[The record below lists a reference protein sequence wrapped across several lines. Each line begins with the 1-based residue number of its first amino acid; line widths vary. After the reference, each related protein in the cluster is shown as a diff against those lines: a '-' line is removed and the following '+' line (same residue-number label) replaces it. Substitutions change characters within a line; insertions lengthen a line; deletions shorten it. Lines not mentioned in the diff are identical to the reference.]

1 MYKGRKVTA
10 VVTAAGSGRRMGTPL
25 PKQFLKIGGKTVL
38 EKAVEPFE
46 ASEHVDEII
55 VVGSSEFLEL
65 CTGLCRQFSKF
76 SRAVAGGK
84 ERQDSVRN
92 ALNLVED
99 GYVLIHD
106 GARPYVD
113 METIMRVL
121 EAAAGTGAAVAA
133 VPVKDTVR
141 QTRGGDNTDSIT
153 LPRDR
158 LYSVQT
164 PQGFDVA
171 LIREA
176 YAAAEGEGFLGTDD
190 GGLAERAG
198 HPVTIVEGSY
208 RNIKITT
215 QEDLPMETRIGTGFD
230 VHRLTEGRKLV
241 LCGIEIPFEKGL
253 LGHSDADVAVHAL
266 MDAMLGAAAMGDI
279 GRHFPDT
286 DDAYKGISSMILLQK
301 VRELIEQEGF
311 RLGNADITI
320 MAQRPKLSPYIEK
333 MRTNIAAVLGMDAG
347 SINVKATTTE
357 KLGFVGRQEGIA
369 AEAVCTIK
377 QRIEEKQI

>member
-46 ASEHVDEII
+46 ASDHVDEII

-333 MRTNIAAVLGMDAG
+333 MRTNIAAVLGMDVG

-369 AEAVCTIK
+369 AEAVCTIN
-377 QRIEEKQI
+377 RG

>member
-46 ASEHVDEII
+46 SSEHVDEII

-230 VHRLTEGRKLV
+230 VHRLTEGRKLI

-369 AEAVCTIK
+369 AEAVCTIN
-377 QRIEEKQI
+377 RG

>member
-176 YAAAEGEGFLGTDD
+176 YAAAEAEGFLGTDD

-230 VHRLTEGRKLV
+230 VHRLTEGRKLI
-241 LCGIEIPFEKGL
+241 LCGTEIPFEKGL

-369 AEAVCTIK
+369 AEAVCTIN
-377 QRIEEKQI
+377 RG

>member
-176 YAAAEGEGFLGTDD
+176 YAAAEAEGFLGTDD

-230 VHRLTEGRKLV
+230 VHRLTEGRKLI
-241 LCGIEIPFEKGL
+241 LCGTEIPFEKGL

-311 RLGNADITI
+311 RLGKADITI

-369 AEAVCTIK
+369 AEAVCTIN
-377 QRIEEKQI
+377 RG